1 MIFLKKKN
9 YIMGIIFI
17 ILGILIDQLVKVIIR
32 VNISV
37 GEHISVIKGFFNIAH
52 VENTGAAW
60 GGFSGFTVILII
72 VSIIILGYFIYLYK
86 NIDFKRKIVFSI
98 SLVLV
103 IGGTIGN
110 LIDRLFFRSVTD
122 FLDFN
127 IFGYDFPVF
136 NIADILLVVGFF
148 LFLVDMI
155 FISDNDTKAKDN
167 KEEITETKE
176 EFKEETIEENNDVE
190 VSNNE
195 MSDDCEGTD
204 RDSSI

>member
-1 MIFLKKKN
+1 MKKKDISIGIAFILLGIFL
-9 YIMGIIFI
+9 
-17 ILGILIDQLVKVIIR
+17 DQLVKIIVR
-32 VNISV
+32 VTMPIGKS
-37 GEHISVIKGFFNIAH
+37 ITIIKNFFIFTH

-60 GGFSGFTVILII
+60 GGFSGYTIVLII
-72 VSIIILGYFIYLYK
+72 ISLIILGFFIYMYRT
-86 NIDFKRKIVFSI
+86 IDFKKKMVFSI
-98 SLVLV
+98 SLIMV
-103 IGGTIGN
+103 ISGTIGN
-110 LIDRLFFRSVTD
+110 LIDRILFQKVTD
-122 FLDFN
+122 FFDFY